1 MSGPPRDL
9 GRLLAA
15 NAFFASLGPEAVAA
29 IAALCVTRRLET
41 CQTLFQRGDPG
52 DALYA
57 IRRGQVRI
65 ATETGDGQRRTLN
78 LLGSGDVFGEV
89 ALFDGR
95 PRTATAVATEAT
107 DLFVV
112 WRRDLLALMGRQP
125 GIAMQVIELLCD
137 RIRWM
142 SAQAEDAAFLPLER
156 RLARRLLA
164 LAADYGDEIVLSQEE
179 LAVFVGATRESVNR
193 HLQVWRRTGLLALG
207 RGRIRLLDEAA
218 LARAGGATPAEGSV
232 RRDRSQQVGPGSALA
247 LPKRLEH
254 E

>member
-1 MSGPPRDL
+1 MTGPPRDL

-15 NAFFASLGPEAVAA
+15 NPFFASLGAEAVAA
-29 IAALCVTRRLET
+29 IAALCVTRRLSAG
-41 CQTLFQRGDPG
+41 QTLFERGDPG

-57 IRRGQVRI
+57 IRRGQIRI
-65 ATETGDGQRRTLN
+65 ATGTDEGRRRTLN

-95 PRTATAVATEAT
+95 PRTATAVASEAT

-112 WRRDLLALMGRQP
+112 WRRDLLALMARQP
-125 GIAMQVIELLCD
+125 GVAVQVIELLCA

-142 SAQAEDAAFLPLER
+142 SAETEEAAFLSLEC
-156 RLARRLLA
+156 RLARRLRN
-164 LAADYGDEIVLSQEE
+164 LAADYGDEITISQEE

-193 HLQVWRRTGLLALG
+193 HLQVWKQAGYLALG
-207 RGRIRLLDEAA
+207 RGRIRLLDGPG
-218 LARAGGATPAEGSV
+218 LARAGEGDV
-232 RRDRSQQVGPGSALA
+232 RPSRSRAGGGRAALA
-247 LPKRLEH
+247 KPGGLEH